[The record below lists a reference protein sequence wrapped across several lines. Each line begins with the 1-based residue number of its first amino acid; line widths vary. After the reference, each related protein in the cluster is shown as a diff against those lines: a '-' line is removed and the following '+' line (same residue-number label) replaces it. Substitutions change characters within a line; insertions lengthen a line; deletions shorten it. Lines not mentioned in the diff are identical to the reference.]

1 MAYPWEKEFYTGEKG
16 GLDAWD
22 IFLGPGVNELISQV
36 GLGKN
41 PYDTVKKV
49 AGKITGK
56 EDADR
61 AAAAAKQSARTMAEA
76 EQNKLD
82 FMRQVYEQSRSD
94 QLPYMQ
100 TGRKYLDILNQ
111 EMGGAPMGAIG
122 GMYNMQTQP
131 QGMRYT
137 GLGNDGVSQT
147 NRPAGIVHENEMVL
161 EAPMVSA
168 LGGAG
173 NAREK
178 IEALTDR
185 KGWFNKQRDKQR
197 EMTGFQSGTG
207 GYTAGQLTGQPRQ
220 SFWQKGASSMNSPAP
235 TQPNTAQN
243 AGSDGIGWSAMTATK
258 PQQNTPAF
266 GANVGAQ
273 AGSSGNDFGI
283 NVGPEIGYQNNWQKM
298 AGAMQGKL
306 PFDNRNVE
314 QSENTPGQNLQMSA
328 APDRFR
334 MDPASFDTSKY
345 ERPDFSFTAQ
355 DFQSNPYY
363 EFLQKEG
370 ARNINRGKAAMG
382 GLGTGGTL
390 TALQQRGQ
398 DIAGREFGNQFN
410 RALTGYNTN
419 LGRSERDR
427 AFDYNEFLGGYGRE
441 KGEKT
446 DRYNRLA
453 NMAGLGQTTASGL
466 GALGSQYGS
475 QYGAGLSNIGSALG
489 AGQVGA
495 ANAQA
500 QGNQN
505 LLNLLM
511 QGASIYY
518 GGM

>member
-1 MAYPWEKEFYTGEKG
+1 LFSQMGAGDNPLEQFSTIGKGIKTGFE
-16 GLDAWD
+16 D
-22 IFLGPGVNELISQV
+22 V
-36 GLGKN
+36 
-41 PYDTVKKV
+41 
-49 AGKITGK
+49 TGRTA
-56 EDADR
+56 AD
-61 AAAAAKQSARTMAEA
+61 AAKQSARTMAEA

-82 FMRQVYEQSRSD
+82 FMKQIYEQSRSD

-100 TGRKYLDILNQ
+100 TGRKYLDILSQ

-122 GMYNMQTQP
+122 GPIGGMYNVQTQP

-147 NRPAGIVHENEMVL
+147 NRPAGVVHENEMVL
-161 EAPMVSA
+161 EAPMVGA
-168 LGGAG
+168 LGGAA

-185 KGWFNKQRDKQR
+185 KEIGGKGWFNRQRDKQR

-220 SFWQKGASSMNSPAP
+220 SFWQKGASSMNTPAQ

-243 AGSDGIGWSAMTATK
+243 AGSGGIGWSAMTATK

-283 NVGPEIGYQNNWQKM
+283 NVGPEIGSQKP
-298 AGAMQGKL
+298 AGSMWGDSYNYKPEPL
-306 PFDNRNVE
+306 I
-314 QSENTPGQNLQMSA
+314 ENMPGQNLQMSA
-328 APDRFR
+328 APDQFR
-334 MDPASFDTSKY
+334 MEPASFDTSKY

-410 RALTGYNTN
+410 RALAGYNTN

-453 NMAGLGQTTASGL
+453 NIAGMGQTTASGL

-475 QYGAGLSNIGSALG
+475 QYGAGLSNIGSAL
-489 AGQVGA
+489 ASGQVGA

-500 QGNQN
+500 QGTQN
-505 LLNLLM
+505 LLNLLF
-511 QGASIYY
+511 QG
-518 GGM
+518 GGMLAGGM